1 MNIVLID
8 KRISRYE
15 DIVAAIDPALAVGVV
30 FDYFEDTFDTLK
42 ARMRALGL
50 NGTSNSVGLIQ
61 HNYRAPMFSMLA
73 SADIA
78 PVAQVESQDPGL
90 ERWSQFRD
98 FIGWCKTEMN
108 TAHFDMMAC
117 ALYSD
122 TNWKYVIDTLTTQTG
137 VTVRASTDNT
147 GAATMGGNWFL
158 ESHTG
163 VNLKTVYFT
172 AAIEEYRGIL
182 YLHSYDIR
190 ENSTK
195 GFATG
200 GVQAWGNSTYGG
212 IDPEITGGVVA
223 VYSTFYAF
231 AALKTDGS
239 VQAWGNSTYG
249 GLLSP
254 GITGD
259 VVSIYSTDGAF
270 AALKTDGSVQVWGYS
285 TYGGLLSPGIT
296 GGVVAVY
303 SNAYAF
309 AALKTDGSVV
319 AWGDSYNGG
328 LLSPGI
334 TGGVVSIYSTDGA
347 FAALK
352 TDGSVQAWGD
362 STYGGDSS
370 DVSESLT
377 SGVVAVY
384 SNYRAFAALKSD
396 GSVVAWGN
404 STYGGATPANV
415 NSGVVSIYSTFGAFA
430 ALKSD
435 GSVVAWGNSTNG
447 GTDPGITGG
456 VVSIYS
462 TDSAFAALKADG
474 SVVTWGNSANGGS
487 LSPGITGGVVSIY
500 STYAAFAALKTDG
513 SVVAWGNSDYGG
525 ILSIASAG
533 SPYWWEYTY
542 TSVASNLTSGVVAVY
557 SNAYAF
563 AALKTDGSVVA
574 WGDSYNGGLLS
585 PGITGGVVSIYST
598 DGAFAALKTDG
609 SVQAWG
615 DSTYGGLLSPG
626 ITGGVVSIYS
636 TYTAFAALKSD
647 ATTFDLS
654 AAYYRDIDRYDIL
667 RKKENRC
674 RVDLTALNNNVFTL
688 SNARDI
694 QSFNPA
700 IPSGNT
706 LRIIVPDY
714 VASSYSIAWTSR
726 TSAADN
732 AWFSVAYGNGLWV
745 AVANSG
751 TGNRVM
757 TSPDGITWTI
767 RTSPADNEWI
777 SVAYGNGL
785 WVAVAYYSTT
795 AGNRVMTSPDGITWT
810 IRTSA
815 ADNNWFSVAYG
826 NGLWVAV
833 ADTGDGNRVMTSP
846 DGINWTIRTSAAD
859 NSWRS
864 VSYGN
869 GLWVA
874 VSISGTGNRVMTSP
888 DGITWTSRTSA
899 ADNQWIS
906 VAYGNGLWVAVSISG
921 IGNRVM
927 TSPDGINWTIR
938 TSAADNFWNSVAYGN
953 GLWVAVA
960 DTGDGNRV
968 MTSPDGT
975 TWTLETSAVN
985 NSWSSVAY
993 DNGLWVAVSYDGTG
1007 NRVMTYSG
1015 ENIVLTS
1022 HSITSTATIPNSAGS
1037 FIVACDEGEPITIS
1051 GTTYVN
1057 YGSFVYKRETDNTY
1071 TKLTSATINDTLYTL
1086 YGGDGV
1092 NSSGIGL
1099 VLAAPTPPSHWAS
1112 GIDGPYA
1119 LVAYGS
1125 YMYVGRRGQGVG
1137 IDRYNLSDGSLDTEY
1152 WIDGVENTFTAVRSM
1167 AIDSSDPANP
1177 YLYAAVNAMAS
1188 PALVDPT
1195 NIFKISLVD
1204 ASIISNDWSP
1214 SLAPVGNIA
1223 IYGAFMYAVDRS
1235 NEVSVIRKLSLVD
1248 GSVVNANF
1256 ATINASGDYFHGIT
1270 MNIDDAGTYM
1280 YVVHAIGKI
1289 SKIAMSDG
1297 SIVDVDWINIPLE
1310 APFTYGL
1317 DTFVIYGPSIY
1328 AMNYSNGNIVQI
1340 NLASRTITD
1349 AAWASQTEWDVNNSY
1364 TYIAMTVFGSSLYV
1378 ARNDTGVI
1386 DKITLPAVSNICFP
1400 ASAPVQTDQG
1410 IVEIAR
1416 INTAIHTIDGMCIVD
1431 ITKTVTNDSF
1441 LVRIGRHALGKDY
1454 PTQDTVIS
1462 RLHKLEY
1469 GGRMV
1474 AAEWLVGQVAGV
1486 ARIPYSGEPLYNVI
1500 LAEPRTMRVNNLIC
1514 ETLLPSNPTAK
1525 LYARSSRY
1533 TEYTRDIIL
1542 SLLKTHRASNNREAY
1557 RKVLSSL

>member
-15 DIVAAIDPALAVGVV
+15 DIVAAIDPALAVGIV

-78 PVAQVESQDPGL
+78 PVAQVGSQDPGL

-147 GAATMGGNWFL
+147 GAATMGGDWFL

-163 VNLKTVYFT
+163 ANLKTVYFT

-182 YLHSYDIR
+182 YLYSYDIR

-200 GVQAWGNSTYGG
+200 GVQTWGNSTYGG

-231 AALKTDGS
+231 AALKADGS
-239 VQAWGNSTYG
+239 VQAWGESSYG
-249 GLLSP
+249 G
-254 GITGD
+254 TN
-259 VVSIYSTDGAF
+259 
-270 AALKTDGSVQVWGYS
+270 
-285 TYGGLLSPGIT
+285 PGIT

-303 SNAYAF
+303 STSSAF
-309 AALKTDGSVV
+309 AALKSNGSIQV
-319 AWGDSYNGG
+319 WGDSELGG
-328 LLSPGI
+328 SDPGI
-334 TGGVVSIYSTDGA
+334 TGGVIAVYSTESA

-352 TDGSVQAWGD
+352 SDGSVQVWGN
-362 STYGGDSS
+362 SYNGGDSS
-370 DVSESLT
+370 DVESLT

-384 SNYRAFAALKSD
+384 SNYRSFAALKTG
-396 GSVVAWGN
+396 GSVVAWGH

-415 NSGVVSIYSTFGAFA
+415 NSGVVSIYSNYGAFA
-430 ALKSD
+430 ALKTD
-435 GSVVAWGNSTNG
+435 GSVVAWGDSANG
-447 GTDPGITGG
+447 GLLTPEITGG

-474 SVVTWGNSANGGS
+474 SVVTWGNSDVGGS
-487 LSPGITGGVVSIY
+487 DPGITGGVVSIY
-500 STYAAFAALKTDG
+500 STY
-513 SVVAWGNSDYGG
+513 
-525 ILSIASAG
+525 
-533 SPYWWEYTY
+533 
-542 TSVASNLTSGVVAVY
+542 
-557 SNAYAF
+557 YAF

-574 WGDSYNGGLLS
+574 WGDSSYGGTD
-585 PGITGGVVSIYST
+585 PGITGGVVAAYSSF
-598 DGAFAALKTDG
+598 GAFAALKSDG
-609 SVQAWG
+609 SVVAWG
-615 DSTYGGLLSPG
+615 DSYYGGLLSPG

-636 TYTAFAALKSD
+636 TEGAFAALKTDGSVQVWGDSYYGGSNPGITGGGVSIYSTYYAFAALKSD
-647 ATTFDLS
+647 ATTFDLF

-667 RKKENRC
+667 RKKENRR

-688 SNARDI
+688 SAARDI

-714 VASSYSIAWTSR
+714 VASSH
-726 TSAADN
+726 
-732 AWFSVAYGNGLWV
+732 F
-745 AVANSG
+745 
-751 TGNRVM
+751 
-757 TSPDGITWTI
+757 
-767 RTSPADNEWI
+767 
-777 SVAYGNGL
+777 
-785 WVAVAYYSTT
+785 
-795 AGNRVMTSPDGITWT
+795 
-810 IRTSA
+810 
-815 ADNNWFSVAYG
+815 
-826 NGLWVAV
+826 
-833 ADTGDGNRVMTSP
+833 
-846 DGINWTIRTSAAD
+846 
-859 NSWRS
+859 
-864 VSYGN
+864 
-869 GLWVA
+869 
-874 VSISGTGNRVMTSP
+874 
-888 DGITWTSRTSA
+888 
-899 ADNQWIS
+899 
-906 VAYGNGLWVAVSISG
+906 
-921 IGNRVM
+921 
-927 TSPDGINWTIR
+927 
-938 TSAADNFWNSVAYGN
+938 
-953 GLWVAVA
+953 
-960 DTGDGNRV
+960 
-968 MTSPDGT
+968 
-975 TWTLETSAVN
+975 
-985 NSWSSVAY
+985 
-993 DNGLWVAVSYDGTG
+993 
-1007 NRVMTYSG
+1007 
-1015 ENIVLTS
+1015 
-1022 HSITSTATIPNSAGS
+1022 ITSTATIPNSAGS
-1037 FIVACDEGEPITIS
+1037 FIVACDEGEPVTIAGS
-1051 GTTYVN
+1051 TYVN

-1214 SLAPVGNIA
+1214 SLAPVRNIA
-1223 IYGAFMYAVDRS
+1223 IYGAFMYAVDSS

-1386 DKITLPAVSNICFP
+1386 DKFTLPAVSNICFP

-1416 INTAIHTIDGMCIVD
+1416 INTAIHTIDGMRIVD
-1431 ITKTVTNDSF
+1431 VTKTVTNDSF

-1474 AAEWLVGQVAGV
+1474 AAEWLVGQVAGI